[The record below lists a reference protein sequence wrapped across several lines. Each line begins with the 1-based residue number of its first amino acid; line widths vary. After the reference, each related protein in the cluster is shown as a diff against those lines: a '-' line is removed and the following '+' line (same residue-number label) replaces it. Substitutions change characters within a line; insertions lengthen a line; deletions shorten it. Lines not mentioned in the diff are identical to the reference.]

1 LNGDYLMKI
10 DCYLSMGCA
19 SEEVL
24 RRNVQEALAAE
35 DTEADVNYH
44 RINDDEAEKLGLR
57 GSPTILI
64 NGVDPFPSEAT
75 GFS

>member
-1 LNGDYLMKI
+1 MKI

-19 SEEVL
+19 SEDTL
-24 RRNVQEALAAE
+24 RKNIPEALTFENIDAE
-35 DTEADVNYH
+35 VNYH
-44 RINDDEAEKLGLR
+44 RLSDEEAEKLGLR

-64 NGVDPFPSEAT
+64 DGVDPFPSQIT